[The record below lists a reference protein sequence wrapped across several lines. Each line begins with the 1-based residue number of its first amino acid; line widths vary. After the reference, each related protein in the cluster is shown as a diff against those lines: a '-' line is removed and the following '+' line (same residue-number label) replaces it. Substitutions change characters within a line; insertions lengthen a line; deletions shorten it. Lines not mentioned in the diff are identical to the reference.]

1 MHHDA
6 GGTTNWLEFLPSLAH
21 GHAMRGAGEEPPD
34 IFPELQDNDD
44 NGEPNA
50 VADGLIDDLREY
62 RFAKPLFAF
71 FWRAAREWF
80 RLRAEAHGKS
90 SLRGGFSLWACD
102 FPLRVLKCP
111 SGHADGARTGC
122 DDKKVTAW
130 CVAFCS

>member
-50 VADGLIDDLREY
+50 VEEGLVHDLRNTRSIR
-62 RFAKPLFAF
+62 RFA
-71 FWRAAREWF
+71 
-80 RLRAEAHGKS
+80 
-90 SLRGGFSLWACD
+90 
-102 FPLRVLKCP
+102 
-111 SGHADGARTGC
+111 
-122 DDKKVTAW
+122 
-130 CVAFCS
+130 